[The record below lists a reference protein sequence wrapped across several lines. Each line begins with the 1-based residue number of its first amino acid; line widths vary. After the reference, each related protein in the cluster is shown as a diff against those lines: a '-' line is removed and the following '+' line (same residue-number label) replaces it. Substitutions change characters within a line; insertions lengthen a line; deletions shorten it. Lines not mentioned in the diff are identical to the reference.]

1 MSIPKKPLT
10 GPQHPANAKPA
21 PKPLASSPPARLRGG
36 INVSKGGIGQTW
48 LNLSKD
54 WMNLKREGVD
64 DSLRVQ
70 PQSQD
75 KEVRRSPLGKL
86 VAAIRW
92 HFKNPFRS

>member
-21 PKPLASSPPARLRGG
+21 PKPHASSPPARLRGG
-36 INVSKGGIGQTW
+36 INVPKGGPGQTW
-48 LNLSKD
+48 LNLTKD
-54 WMNLKREGVD
+54 WMNLKKEEVD
-64 DSLRVQ
+64 DSLRAQ

-75 KEVRRSPLGKL
+75 REVPRSLLGKL

-92 HFKNPFRS
+92 LINPFRP